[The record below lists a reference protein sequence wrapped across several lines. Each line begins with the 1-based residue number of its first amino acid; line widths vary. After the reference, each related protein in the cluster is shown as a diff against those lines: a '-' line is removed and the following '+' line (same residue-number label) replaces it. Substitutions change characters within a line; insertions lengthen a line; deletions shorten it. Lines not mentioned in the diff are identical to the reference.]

1 MGGHSSWVNR
11 PFRSESQHGFYEM
24 TRSAV
29 KSHYTDFLADPID
42 LLIQPGCTINAIRIV
57 GRRSR

>member
-1 MGGHSSWVNR
+1 
-11 PFRSESQHGFYEM
+11 M